1 MPTQRVM
8 SALATTADCQPLL
21 HDMFDAETARVLVR
35 DMSLRLH
42 DGVVL
47 QRGDGGIVWHNVV
60 ACRLVK
66 MSSDELLG
74 SGSLDPNWQAIRL
87 DGSEYPGEQ
96 HPAMRVLASGD
107 SVRNEVIGVR
117 NGDLGLSWLRVDA
130 SPIDV
135 DGVPHVITVFTD
147 ITDELT
153 NQRALRKTLDE
164 MQSRLIQIDLP
175 ADHRIRFVGSYRSVG
190 LSDSLGGDF
199 FGAYDIDDSDQ
210 CFFIGDVCGH
220 GIGSAGLSSLARN
233 SLRAIA
239 PYVNDPASVLG
250 RLHDIVVDERPDTFL
265 TALFGRIEH
274 RSDRTMLSISSGGH
288 PLPIL
293 IRDGRATCLGRTGLF
308 IGMLKNSLRPMT
320 EHELLPG
327 DRVVAYTDGVTDC
340 FRPRLNDDELLERVP
355 TDAPIGL
362 VVDVLSRLGHCR
374 DDEPSDDAAILGFE
388 ISNRSP
394 GVTT

>member
-35 DMSLRLH
+35 DMSLPLH

-239 PYVNDPASVLG
+239 PYVVNDPASVLG

-293 IRDGRATCLGRTGLF
+293 IRDGRATRLGRTGLF
-308 IGMLKNSLRPMT
+308 IGMLKNSLRPM
-320 EHELLPG
+320 
-327 DRVVAYTDGVTDC
+327 
-340 FRPRLNDDELLERVP
+340 
-355 TDAPIGL
+355 
-362 VVDVLSRLGHCR
+362 LSRLGHCR